1 MGADMNKIEQVAR
14 AISQTDYFDG
24 SVFEMMWRATEHA
37 GDCMNE
43 NFSCVLCEKE
53 GLVEYARAAIEALME
68 PTEEMK
74 AVGCIATGEAMT
86 FDTVEGV
93 YQAML
98 RNILE
103 ESDA

>member
-1 MGADMNKIEQVAR
+1 MTKLEQVAR
-14 AISQTDYFDG
+14 AMAIVDG
-24 SVFEMMWRATEHA
+24 KDPDDPAWIRYPGGHTEGICWRDQYA
-37 GDCMNE
+37 G
-43 NFSCVLCEKE
+43 K
-53 GLVEYARAAIEALME
+53 ARAAVEALME

-86 FDTVEGV
+86 FNTVEGV

-103 ESDA
+103 EGDE